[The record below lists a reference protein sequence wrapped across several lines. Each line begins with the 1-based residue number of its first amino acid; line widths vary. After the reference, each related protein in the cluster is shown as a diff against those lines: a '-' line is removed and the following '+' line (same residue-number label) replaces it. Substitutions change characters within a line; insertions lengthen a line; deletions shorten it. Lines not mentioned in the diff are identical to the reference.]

1 MNRQR
6 IFYITETSLPS
17 FSANIINSL
26 KFCEALSEFRRIIFL
41 LPKNEINSK
50 KIFYQYNIRKKKIIF
65 RSITREKITSKIK
78 KLIFLTKII
87 SYLKINKL
95 SKDLVIS
102 RSILSSILLAFLSI
116 KNVLEIHH
124 DLTGLSKFLFKLLM
138 LSKFKK
144 NISFILIN
152 KNLVLDL
159 NIAKHKYIILD
170 DASDFKNRKKNS
182 KYIKNTCVYVGSF
195 YKGKGFETILR
206 ISKILPKVNFHLYGD
221 ASVLKVN
228 QKKDLNKNI
237 KIKNRINYRHVP
249 KILSRYLIALMPYGD
264 KIGGRSNNLEISR
277 YISPLKMFD
286 YLSAG
291 NLIVASKL
299 KPYSHVLKNNLNSF
313 LVDNKKLVS
322 WANIINKIFQNPKK
336 YRKIRIEAVN
346 TAKKYSWNNRAKK
359 FIEFSYKI

>member
-1 MNRQR
+1 MKQQR

-26 KFCEALSEFRRIIFL
+26 KFCEALSEFRKIIFL

-50 KIFYQYNIRKKKIIF
+50 KIFYQYNIRRKKIIF
-65 RSITREKITSKIK
+65 KSVTREKITSKMK
-78 KLIFLTKII
+78 KLIFLIKII
-87 SYLKINKL
+87 NYLKINKL
-95 SKDLVIS
+95 LEDIVIS
-102 RSILSSILLAFLSI
+102 RSILSSILLAFLNI

-124 DLTGLSKFLFKLLM
+124 DLTGLSKFLFRLLM
-138 LSKFKK
+138 LSGFKK

-152 KNLVLDL
+152 KNLVIDL
-159 NIAKHKYIILD
+159 KIANHKYIILD
-170 DASDFKNRKKNS
+170 DASDFNNRKKNS
-182 KYIKNTCVYVGSF
+182 KYMKNTCVYVGSF

-228 QKKDLNKNI
+228 QKKNINKNI
-237 KIKNRINYRHVP
+237 KIKNRVNYRHVP

-264 KIGGRSNNLEISR
+264 KISGRSNNLEISR

-291 NLIVASKL
+291 NLIIASKL
-299 KPYSHVLKNNLNSF
+299 KPYSHVLKNNSNSF
-313 LVDNKKLVS
+313 LLDNKKIVS
-322 WANIINKIFQNPKK
+322 WAKTINKVFQNPKR
-336 YRKIRIEAVN
+336 YRKIRTEAIN